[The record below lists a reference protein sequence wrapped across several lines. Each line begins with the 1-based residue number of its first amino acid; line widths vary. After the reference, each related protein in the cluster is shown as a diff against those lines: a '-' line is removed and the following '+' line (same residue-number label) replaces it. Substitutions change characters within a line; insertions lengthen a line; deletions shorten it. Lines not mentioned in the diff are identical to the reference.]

1 MLNGTETTDFS
12 LSAPV
17 PAVDGQGAFPDS
29 CVRHVYLIPWGPWKF
44 HSKYVMPRKV
54 LKGSIKLETSESVF
68 FCREFP
74 LSLWVGSLL
83 AVARGGALC
92 QLGND

>member
-12 LSAPV
+12 LPA
-17 PAVDGQGAFPDS
+17 PAVAGARQGAFPDS
-29 CVRHVYLIPWGPWKF
+29 CVRNVYLAYSGACEF
-44 HSKYVMPRKV
+44 HSKYVKHRKV
-54 LKGSIKLETSESVF
+54 LKGSIKLETSELVF
-68 FCREFP
+68 FCRAFP

-83 AVARGGALC
+83 AVARGGTLC